1 MSGIR
6 AACTPVVEE
15 SQIGAARRQSLLLAA
30 ALGFDD
36 TARGK
41 VGIIVTEAAANL
53 VRHATEG
60 VLVCQPFFDGA
71 DCAIDVVAV
80 DRGPGMRDP
89 GRCLADGY
97 STGGTAGQGLG
108 AIQRMSHEFDI
119 DSHVGRGTVVAARL
133 WRGAPPSAGTGFA
146 VGGLALP
153 LPGETACGDA
163 WSAVRDGPVLRVAV
177 VDGLGHGEEAATASS
192 RAVAVFRARASHS
205 PAQVVDAAHAELR
218 TTRGAA
224 MAVVELR
231 AGTVRFA
238 GVGNIAASVID
249 AGRSRSM
256 VSVNGIVG
264 YQMSHAQEF
273 TYPWPADG
281 LLVLASDGLR
291 TQWRLDEY
299 PGLARRHP
307 LVVAATLWRDYTRGR
322 DDVSVVVAR
331 GLPDSREARA

>member
-1 MSGIR
+1 MSGLR

-15 SQIGAARRQSLLLAA
+15 SQIGEARRRALLLAA

-41 VGIIVTEAAANL
+41 VGIIVTEAATNL
-53 VRHATEG
+53 VRHATDG
-60 VLVCQPFFDGA
+60 MVVCQPFLDGTA
-71 DCAIDVVAV
+71 CAIDVIAV

-89 GRCLADGY
+89 DRCLVDGY

-108 AIQRMSHEFDI
+108 AIKRMSHEFDV
-119 DSHVGRGTVVAARL
+119 DSHVGRGTVVASRL
-133 WRGAPPSAGTGFA
+133 WRGGPPSRGTDFA
-146 VGGLALP
+146 LGGLSLP
-153 LPGETACGDA
+153 LPGQTACGDA
-163 WSAVRDGPVLRVAV
+163 WGALREGPVLRVTV
-177 VDGLGHGEEAATASS
+177 VDGLGHGEEAAAASS
-192 RAVAVFRARASHS
+192 RAVAVFRERATST
-205 PAQVVDAAHAELR
+205 PAQVVDFAHAELR
-218 TTRGAA
+218 STRGAA

-231 AGTVRFA
+231 PGTVRFA

-273 TYPWPADG
+273 TYPWPAEG

-331 GLPDSREARA
+331 GVPDVRREA